1 MKGIFVLFIVM
12 ILVLAKCG
20 NSKDNE
26 FVSTLDYSDEERIEI
41 EQKIFAVNNIL
52 KEFED
57 WEGNKTPYEAIYTL
71 NLYNDTYILTIVP
84 NGSKDSSLNWT
95 DMYYLRDII
104 DDDVISLEELAPMDK
119 LASTISSYWEDNK
132 QWIDKVINRELP
144 YEEQND
150 NYVLTVD
157 YSRNYNTNEINGLY
171 FKISNTR
178 KPIKIEEG
186 SITDKRQKLAA
197 GIKESLNAPGHPEI
211 CTNVYFNNLGEL
223 IIEATSYW
231 SELPESDREDII
243 YLLKGILVERKDEI
257 NVEGYGQ
264 FFSPVGRG
272 LESFYAN

>member
-1 MKGIFVLFIVM
+1 MKKFFLFITLVS
-12 ILVLAKCG
+12 ILLFSSCSNNNHPVESPIK
-20 NSKDNE
+20 
-26 FVSTLDYSDEERIEI
+26 DEETLKI
-41 EQKIFAVNNIL
+41 EQEIFAVKNIL

-57 WEGNKTPYEAIYTL
+57 WEGDKTPNEAVYTL
-71 NLYNDTYILTIVP
+71 NLYNDKYILTIVP
-84 NGSKDSSLNWT
+84 KGSKDSSLNWT
-95 DMYYLRDII
+95 DMFYFRDIK
-104 DDDVISLEELAPMDK
+104 DDDVLTIEELAPMDK
-119 LASTISSYWEDNK
+119 LASTISSYWSEDK

-150 NYVLTVD
+150 YYLLTVD

-178 KPIKIEEG
+178 KPITVEEG

-197 GIKESLNAPGHPEI
+197 GIKEALNAPGHPEI

-243 YLLKGILVERKDEI
+243 YLLKGILLERKDEI